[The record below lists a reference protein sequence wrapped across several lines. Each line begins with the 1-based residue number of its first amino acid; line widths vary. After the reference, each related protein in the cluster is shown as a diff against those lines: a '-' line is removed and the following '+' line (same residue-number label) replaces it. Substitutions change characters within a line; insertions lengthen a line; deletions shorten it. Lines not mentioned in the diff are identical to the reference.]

1 LTSSY
6 AQNLARTLT
15 TAVTGVQPT
24 QTITLGGANA

>member
-1 LTSSY
+1 
-6 AQNLARTLT
+6 LARTLT